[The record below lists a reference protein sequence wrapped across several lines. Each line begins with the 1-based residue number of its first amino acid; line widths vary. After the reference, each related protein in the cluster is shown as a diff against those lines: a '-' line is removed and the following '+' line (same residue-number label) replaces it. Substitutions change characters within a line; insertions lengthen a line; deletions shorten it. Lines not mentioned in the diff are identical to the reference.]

1 MAEQLHLEI
10 LAQPDDTTCGPT
22 CLQAIYRYLGDVM
35 PLEQVIAEIPKLE
48 EGGTLAVWLGCHAL
62 RRGYPVVIYTFNLR
76 VFDPTWF
83 LQVPSADSAE
93 SPKGTV
99 RTEPLGKM
107 RSRGDV
113 PATHLIDRL
122 TAQMAVKTTDKLRA
136 ASRAYIEFLQLGG
149 KIRMED
155 LNGNLIRRYLKRSI
169 PVLTGLSATYLYGCP
184 REFGVDC
191 SPDDVRGV
199 ATGHFVVLCGYDKL
213 RQTTL
218 VADPYRSNPLAQ
230 NHLYEV
236 GFDRLVCSILLGV
249 LTYDANLMVI
259 QPQEPGVSFCPP

>member
-22 CLQAIYRYLGDVM
+22 CLQAIYRYYGDLM
-35 PLEQVIAEIPKLE
+35 PLEKVIAETPKLE

-62 RRGYPVVIYTFNLR
+62 RRGYRVVIYTFNLR

-83 LQVPSADSAE
+83 QEMPDNDAAAPRSPQANPIPPS
-93 SPKGTV
+93 
-99 RTEPLGKM
+99 
-107 RSRGDV
+107 RSQLRGDV
-113 PATHLIDRL
+113 PADHLIERL
-122 TAQMAVKTTDKLRA
+122 TVQMAAKSVAKLHA
-136 ASRAYIEFLQLGG
+136 ASQAYIEFLQLGG
-149 KIRMED
+149 IIRMED

-184 REFGVDC
+184 REFGMDC
-191 SPDDVRGV
+191 EPDDIRGL
-199 ATGHFVVLCGYDKL
+199 ATGHFVVLCGYDKQ
-213 RQTTL
+213 RQTAF
-218 VADPYRSNPLAQ
+218 VADPYRSNPLARD
-230 NHLYEV
+230 HFYEV

-259 QPQEPGVSFCPP
+259 QPRAPGVSPCRP

>member
-22 CLQAIYRYLGDVM
+22 CLQAIYRYHGDVL
-35 PLEQVIAEIPKLE
+35 PLEQVIAETPKLE

-62 RRGYPVVIYTFNLR
+62 RRGYRVVIYTFNLR

-83 LQVPSADSAE
+83 HGLPCGEAEHSRSAHADPLLPGKSRLRKDV
-93 SPKGTV
+93 STV
-99 RTEPLGKM
+99 
-107 RSRGDV
+107 
-113 PATHLIDRL
+113 HLIERL
-122 TAQMAVKTTDKLRA
+122 TAQMTVKSAEKLHE

-149 KIRMED
+149 IIRMED

-169 PVLTGLSATYLYGCP
+169 PVLTGLSATYLYGSP
-184 REFGVDC
+184 REYGMDC
-191 SPDDVRGV
+191 VSDDIRGL
-199 ATGHFVVLCGYDKL
+199 ATGHFVVLCGYDKQ
-213 RQTTL
+213 RQTTS

-230 NHLYEV
+230 DHFYEV

-259 QPQEPGVSFCPP
+259 QPQNLGVSSCPP